1 MNDITIVGGGS
12 SGWFTAVFLSYHNP
26 DKQIILIEA
35 PDISNIGVGEGT
47 FPTTMHLLNSIGI
60 KPSELIAKS
69 NAGLKI
75 GIQYVDFAE
84 KPFWL
89 TVQPI
94 NEWQQFGSELIN
106 SLALLNKCPILDDS
120 INTFHAI
127 HFIADDFINLLK
139 TYAIKYGVKHLQNK
153 VVDSSV
159 HDDICSS
166 ITLDSGETIKSKWFV
181 DCSGFLRLLIKQT
194 SSKFISY
201 SNELLVNSAVVGPA
215 DYVNID
221 REFNVFTKITAKQ
234 AGWQFRV
241 PTYKRTGNGYVYSS
255 NFITNS
261 DAEKALVSSVKLT
274 KDPKH
279 IKMNLGYYDKL
290 IVGNIVA
297 VGLSA
302 GFIEPLE
309 ATAIYIAER
318 VAIGFNE
325 ILNGLKNTSS
335 VNAILSDKIQY
346 IKTLI
351 LAHYAFSPR
360 SDPFWVAAREA
371 ASSSREIK
379 EFFNRL
385 NNNSYPT
392 DADVLDVAY
401 PYCQWNDL
409 LRGFNKPHMYP
420 TVTHEAKKQVYLATY
435 YLPNHYNYITSIRSS
450 NAG

>member
-1 MNDITIVGGGS
+1 MNDITIIGGGS
-12 SGWFTAVFLSYHNP
+12 SGWFTAAFLSYHNP
-26 DKQIILIEA
+26 DKEIVLIEA
-35 PDISNIGVGEGT
+35 PDIQNIGVGEGT

-75 GIQYVDFAE
+75 GIQYVDFAS

-94 NEWQQFGSELIN
+94 DEWQQFGSDLVN
-106 SLALLNKCPILDDS
+106 SLAQLNKCPVIDDS

-139 TYAIKYGVKHLQNK
+139 TYAIKYGVKHISSK

-159 HDDICSS
+159 ENDVCSS
-166 ITLDSGETIKSKWFV
+166 ITLDTGEIIKSKWFV

-194 SSKFISY
+194 SSKFVSY
-201 SNELLVNSAVVGPA
+201 SKELLVNSAVVGPA
-215 DYVNID
+215 DYTHID
-221 REFNVFTKITAKQ
+221 REFNVFTRITAKSS
-234 AGWQFRV
+234 GWQFKV

-255 NFITNS
+255 DFIS
-261 DAEKALVSSVKLT
+261 SEVAEQTLTKTVKLT
-274 KDPKH
+274 KPAKH

-325 ILNGLKNTSS
+325 VLNGLKNTSS
-335 VNAILSDKIQY
+335 INAILSDKIHY

-351 LAHYAFSPR
+351 LAHYAFNQR
-360 SDPFWVAAREA
+360 SDPFWIAAREA
-371 ASSSREIK
+371 ASSSTEIK
-379 EFFNRL
+379 EFFNQL
-385 NNNSYPT
+385 NNKSYPT
-392 DADVLDVAY
+392 EQDSLDVAY

-420 TVTHEAKKQVYLATY
+420 VVSSAAKNQVYLATY